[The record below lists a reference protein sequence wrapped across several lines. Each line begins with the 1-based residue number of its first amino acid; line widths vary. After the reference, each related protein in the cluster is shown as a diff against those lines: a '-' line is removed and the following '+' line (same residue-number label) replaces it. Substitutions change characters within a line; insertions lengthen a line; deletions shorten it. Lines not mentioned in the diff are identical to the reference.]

1 MVSAQSFR
9 DFWLG
14 VLFWGMVLWVFSFFV
29 SASAGSQ
36 DKIFYYAVAVP
47 VLLVR
52 ISGGGGRL
60 PSALYGVLLLLFLL
74 AVPVLW
80 NGDAEYLGLVARYLR
95 YLVLTSC
102 VFLAPFLLKAS
113 LERLSGLMLWAII
126 GGAIIA
132 AVLQWLNFVF
142 VLDLRLTSHGV
153 GGVGGIGINPNVT
166 GAAMGVALLAALSV
180 CSTLKNGWCRALLL
194 CACLLFLSSMGLALA
209 RTAFVAVAAV
219 LVLGRFPLREFWRYY
234 LLAFMGAVLLA
245 VIFWI
250 AVGQEAA
257 LQHADRLL
265 TGRVSIWRQLLSD
278 VSGHW
283 WFGLGL
289 QRDLEFYTPGLS
301 RPYMTAHNIYFQ
313 AFRNGGFFALTA
325 LVALVLLILRNIDVS
340 KASKPWGN
348 ILFFGLIY
356 ALVDA
361 YYYPVSDPNSN
372 WLFLWL
378 PAGYLL
384 VAGMKS
390 KESQAVSGG
399 RENPG
404 SI

>member
-1 MVSAQSFR
+1 MVSVQSFR
-9 DFWLG
+9 GFWLG
-14 VLFWGMVLWVFSFFV
+14 MLFWGMVLWVFSFFV
-29 SASAGSQ
+29 SASVGAQ
-36 DKIFYYAVAVP
+36 DKIFYYAVALP
-47 VLLVR
+47 VLLVMV
-52 ISGGGGRL
+52 SGGGGRL
-60 PSALYGVLLLLFLL
+60 PFVLCGVLLLLFFL

-80 NGDAEYLGLVARYLR
+80 SGDAEYFNLVGRYLR
-95 YLVLTSC
+95 YFFLTSC
-102 VFLAPFLLKAS
+102 VFLAPFLLRVS
-113 LERLSGLMLWAII
+113 LERLSELMIWAII

-132 AVLQWLNFVF
+132 AILQWLHFVF
-142 VLDLRLTSHGV
+142 VLDSRLTSHGV
-153 GGVGGIGINPNVT
+153 GGVGGIGVNPNVT
-166 GAAMGVALLAALSV
+166 GAAMGVAFLAALSV
-180 CSTLKNGWCRALLL
+180 SSTMKNGWCRALLL

-209 RTAFVAVAAV
+209 RTAFVAVVAV
-219 LVLGRFPLREFWRYY
+219 LVLGKFPLRAFWLYY
-234 LLAFMGAVLLA
+234 LLASVGAVFLA
-245 VIFWI
+245 VMFWV
-250 AVGQEAA
+250 AVGQEVA
-257 LQHADRLL
+257 LRHADTLL
-265 TGRVSIWRQLLSD
+265 TGRVSIWSQLLSD

-313 AFRNGGFFALTA
+313 AFRNGGFFALSA

-340 KASKPWGN
+340 KASTLWRN
-348 ILFFGLIY
+348 ILFFGLVY

-390 KESQAVSGG
+390 KESQAVIGARGNS
-399 RENPG
+399 G

>member
-1 MVSAQSFR
+1 MVSVQSFR

-14 VLFWGMVLWVFSFFV
+14 MLFWGMVLWMFSFFV
-29 SASAGSQ
+29 SASVGAQ
-36 DKIFYYAVAVP
+36 DKIFYYAVALP
-47 VLLVR
+47 VLLVMVT
-52 ISGGGGRL
+52 GGGRRL
-60 PSALYGVLLLLFLL
+60 PFVLCGVLLLLFFL

-80 NGDAEYLGLVARYLR
+80 NGDTEYFNLVGRYLR
-95 YLVLTSC
+95 YFFLTSC
-102 VFLAPFLLKAS
+102 VFLAPFLLRAS
-113 LERLSGLMLWAII
+113 LERLSKLMLWAVI

-132 AVLQWLNFVF
+132 AVLQWMHFVF
-142 VLDLRLTSHGV
+142 VLDFRLTSHGV
-153 GGVGGIGINPNVT
+153 GGVGGIGVNPNVT
-166 GAAMGVALLAALSV
+166 GAAMGVALLAAFYVS
-180 CSTLKNGWCRALLL
+180 STLKNGWCRALLL

-219 LVLGRFPLREFWRYY
+219 LVLGRFSLREFWRYY
-234 LLAFMGAVLLA
+234 LLVSVGAVLLA
-245 VIFWI
+245 VMFWI
-250 AVGQEAA
+250 VVGQEAA
-257 LQHADRLL
+257 LHHADKLL
-265 TGRVSIWRQLLSD
+265 TGRISIWRQLLSD

-313 AFRNGGFFALTA
+313 AFRNGGFFALSA
-325 LVALVLLILRNIDVS
+325 LVALVLLILRSIDVS
-340 KASKPWGN
+340 KASKPWRS

-384 VAGMKS
+384 VAGMKT
-390 KESQAVSGG
+390 KENQAVIGG
-399 RENPG
+399 RENPDCT
-404 SI
+404 